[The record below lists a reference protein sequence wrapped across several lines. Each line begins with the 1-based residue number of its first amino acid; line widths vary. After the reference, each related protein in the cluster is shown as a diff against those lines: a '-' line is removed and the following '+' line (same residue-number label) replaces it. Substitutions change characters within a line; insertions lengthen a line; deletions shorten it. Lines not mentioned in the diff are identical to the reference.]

1 MAADAPT
8 PAVRTSELDAPSYAE
23 GEEGRRCL
31 DCVMSWQG
39 YGDEVARQ
47 GCRLYAFDTENGY
60 KPWYVC
66 SSFRAPQRMGY
77 GEARVAFAAVGDKE
91 DDGSVWIELVRS
103 GTHYSGHKG
112 GTAASG
118 QKKIDI
124 TADWIASLAR
134 GAAAI
139 LADGR
144 YPTGIPIRLD
154 PTHGDPDGV
163 AGAACGRVKEVSVD
177 ELADGVTR
185 LLGRVA
191 WTAEGAEAVTAGR
204 FDSVSI
210 EADPPKSAQ
219 DKRTGKQIDDWT
231 LSGVV
236 VTNAPF
242 IAGMEPLAASDRQA
256 REKQMFQIRAALKLA
271 ESADEAAVLAE
282 IATLRAEAEKVPVV
296 QATLDDV
303 QAKLAEAREKVAA
316 SDARETERLLDAYC
330 AAGRIDAGKRDDVK
344 LALSTMGR
352 EWVER
357 NFPESA
363 VKTAPK
369 SSDGADPNQAG
380 VTRLATV
387 QAKAAKYVEQGLSA
401 PVAFARADNETPAAD
416 RGEQ

>member
-1 MAADAPT
+1 MSTDAQT
-8 PAVRTSELDAPSYAE
+8 PAVRTSEMDAPSYAA

-31 DCVMSWQG
+31 DCAMSWQG
-39 YGDEVARQ
+39 YGDEASRQ
-47 GCRLYAFDTENGY
+47 GCRLYAFDTEVGY

-91 DDGSVWIELVRS
+91 DDGTVWIELIRS
-103 GTHYSGHKG
+103 GTHYSGSKG

-118 QKKIDI
+118 QSKIDI

-177 ELADGVTR
+177 ALADGTTR

-219 DKRTGKQIDDWT
+219 SKKTGKPIDDWT

-242 IAGMEPLAASDRQA
+242 IAGMEPLAASDTRKA
-256 REKQMFQIRAALKLA
+256 REKQMPQIRQALALA
-271 ESADEAAVLAE
+271 ETADESAVLAE
-282 IATLRAEAEKVPVV
+282 IANLRAAAEKVPVLET
-296 QATLDDV
+296 TLADV
-303 QAKLAEAREKVAA
+303 QAKLTEARAKVEAA
-316 SDARETERLLDAYC
+316 EERETELLLDDYC
-330 AAGRIDAGKRDDVK
+330 ERGRIDAGKRPDVK
-344 LALSTMGR
+344 AALATMGR

-357 NFPESA
+357 NFPEQA
-363 VKTAPK
+363 VKTA
-369 SSDGADPNQAG
+369 
-380 VTRLATV
+380 
-387 QAKAAKYVEQGLSA
+387 AKAVTDPAPSATDEDPVTLRASELEKQGATPIAALR
-401 PVAFARADNETPAAD
+401 RAITEAAAT
-416 RGEQ
+416 GGQE